1 MRMCVLATAA
11 ATRYGNGSTS
21 MAPGALLSGARGPC
35 GPPLCGTGAAPSL
48 SETWS
53 PRSACV
59 GGGCVSLGLS
69 ESLDGVCFPAVRSR
83 LRFPVWSELSRFEA
97 CCFKPGN
104 RQLSN
109 KMCLCTTCEEP
120 AQLSSPALAELAT
133 VRSTHDGGPTRG
145 RGPTGAVL
153 GRIGS
158 RFGRGAGHGAWAA
171 PSR

>member
-21 MAPGALLSGARGPC
+21 MAPGALLSGARGPWTATVRHRVSLRH
-35 GPPLCGTGAAPSL
+35 GLRDPRAWEVGASHSDCQSL
-48 SETWS
+48 SM
-53 PRSACV
+53 V
-59 GGGCVSLGLS
+59 CVSQLS
-69 ESLDGVCFPAVRSR
+69 GRVCGF
-83 LRFPVWSELSRFEA
+83 RFGPNNPGYEA

-104 RQLSN
+104 KQLSN

-133 VRSTHDGGPTRG
+133 VRSTHDGGPT
-145 RGPTGAVL
+145 GAAL
-153 GRIGS
+153 GRLAS